1 MARLQTKLEAK
12 QVEFETAAKKI
23 DFVNRVLAKRGLD
36 PLTRLTRD
44 EWEAQQKGAGGLG
57 SIAGQIA
64 LGLQVAF

>member
-1 MARLQTKLEAK
+1 MARLQ
-12 QVEFETAAKKI
+12 I
-23 DFVNRVLAKRGLD
+23 NRVLAKRGLD